1 METSVTQRIKELIKK
16 KGETDTSFSKK
27 IGISQS
33 TLSCQMRSVK
43 GIGIEVVIATLNTF
57 HDISAEWLLRGK
69 GEMLFDEDMP
79 KFEGTEN
86 EEEENLKIEISK
98 IRAEK
103 EELLT
108 ANLTLKEELIKKT
121 GYIEGQ
127 QDFISKLIIEN
138 NILSQK
144 ISEASKKDII

>member
-79 KFEGTEN
+79 KFEGTES

-98 IRAEK
+98 I
-103 EELLT
+103 
-108 ANLTLKEELIKKT
+108 
-121 GYIEGQ
+121 
-127 QDFISKLIIEN
+127 
-138 NILSQK
+138 
-144 ISEASKKDII
+144 